1 MMGTMS
7 MYYVTNPDGV
17 VTQIQSL
24 IDEHYRKT
32 ETPPVVVSV
41 AQTVAPS
48 APIVQIPETPTR
60 SIGKKESQRHSL
72 DTREKIRD
80 VLR

>member
-1 MMGTMS
+1 MS

-17 VTQIQSL
+17 VAQIQSL
-24 IDEHYRKT
+24 IEEPYHKT
-32 ETPPVVVSV
+32 EIPPAVANVV
-41 AQTVAPS
+41 
-48 APIVQIPETPTR
+48 PIVTTSTPIAQAIPQATNRP
-60 SIGKKESQRHSL
+60 IGKKESQRHSL

>member
-1 MMGTMS
+1 

-17 VTQIQSL
+17 VAQIQSL
-24 IDEHYRKT
+24 IDERYRKT
-32 ETPPVVVSV
+32 ETPPVVV
-41 AQTVAPS
+41 TVASP
-48 APIVQIPETPTR
+48 ALIAQIPETPTR
-60 SIGKKESQRHSL
+60 PIGKKESQRHSL

>member
-17 VTQIQSL
+17 VASVQRLVDETKYTPAVLIPPTPVTQ
-24 IDEHYRKT
+24 
-32 ETPPVVVSV
+32 PPV
-41 AQTVAPS
+41 AEPR
-48 APIVQIPETPTR
+48 PETTEKPII
-60 SIGKKESQRHSL
+60 SGRHSL

>member
-1 MMGTMS
+1 MS

-17 VTQIQSL
+17 VAQIQSL
-24 IDEHYRKT
+24 IEEPYHKT
-32 ETPPVVVSV
+32 ETPPSAIANAVPI
-41 AQTVAPS
+41 VAPS
-48 APIVQIPETPTR
+48 TPITQAAQIPVRPI
-60 SIGKKESQRHSL
+60 SKKESQRHSL